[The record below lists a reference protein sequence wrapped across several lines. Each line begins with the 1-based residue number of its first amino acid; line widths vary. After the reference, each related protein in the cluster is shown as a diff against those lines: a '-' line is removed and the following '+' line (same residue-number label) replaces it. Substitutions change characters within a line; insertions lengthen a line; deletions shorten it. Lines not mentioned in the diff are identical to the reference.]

1 MMLSFVEFY
10 LIYYDGLSDSMLYS
24 RKDFIVSNKLEAAIF
39 KTSVLTTYHVV
50 LEAFVTQMRE
60 DDNGEKFGAV
70 GIVTPAFKATRL
82 LFLLLIEFLYVT
94 FHSIVSENTILHRK
108 MLKMNVLPSTMRDL
122 SNPPSWI
129 SQHEQV
135 FN

>member
-1 MMLSFVEFY
+1 M
-10 LIYYDGLSDSMLYS
+10 
-24 RKDFIVSNKLEAAIF
+24 R
-39 KTSVLTTYHVV
+39 VLTTYHVV
-50 LEAFVTQMRE
+50 LEAFVTKMRE

-94 FHSIVSENTILHRK
+94 FHRIKDSENTTLQRK
-108 MLKMNVLPSTMRDL
+108 MLQMNVLPSTMRDL

-129 SQHEQV
+129 SRHEQV